1 MPKQWAGA
9 GSTPKNLFTLPCP
22 RGRLP
27 EQRVPRCLL
36 LDVLYLTW
44 QWAVP
49 WQYPICFPLFP
60 GVMSAGSREGGRSPG
75 ASRRAEHHRARLG
88 LPTAAGDG
96 DGTYTPLCE
105 PLHQKRSLPL
115 SARSPKACTR
125 YPTRA
130 FRRKA
135 LAHTSTHL
143 FVQVRSRND
152 APGNAGM
159 QE

>member
-1 MPKQWAGA
+1 MALAPKGTGRVSSAATHAASPSSHREGCRSSGQEREALR
-9 GSTPKNLFTLPCP
+9 KNLFTLPCP

-60 GVMSAGSREGGRSPG
+60 GVMSAGSREGGRSSG
-75 ASRRAEHHRARLG
+75 ASRRAEHHRAQLG

-96 DGTYTPLCE
+96 EGTYTPL
-105 PLHQKRSLPL
+105 
-115 SARSPKACTR
+115 T
-125 YPTRA
+125 
-130 FRRKA
+130 
-135 LAHTSTHL
+135 
-143 FVQVRSRND
+143 
-152 APGNAGM
+152 
-159 QE
+159 